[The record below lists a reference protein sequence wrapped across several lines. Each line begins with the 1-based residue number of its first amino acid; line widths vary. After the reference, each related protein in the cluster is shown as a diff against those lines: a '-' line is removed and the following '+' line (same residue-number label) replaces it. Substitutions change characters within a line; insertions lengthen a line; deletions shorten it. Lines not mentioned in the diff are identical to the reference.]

1 MASEPYWISRPRP
14 ELNGTLAVP
23 GDKSVSHRALLF
35 NAIADGD
42 AGITGLLE
50 GEDCL
55 ATLAAL
61 RAMGV
66 RIERQGSGA
75 YRVHGGGIDGLSAPA
90 AALDLGNSGT
100 GMRLLAGL
108 LAGQRF
114 PSVLKGDESL
124 SRRPMARIIR
134 PLSAMGAAI
143 RGRGNRP
150 PLNIEPVGR
159 LSPIRY
165 GMPVASAQVKSALL
179 LAALYAD
186 GETEIVQPGPS
197 RDHSE
202 RLLAAMGAAIEVDG
216 LTVRLRGPARLA
228 AADIAVPGDL
238 SSAAFTLVAASIVTG
253 SDVTLPA
260 VGVNPTRRGVLDIL
274 GQMGA
279 QIELGNERTVG
290 GEPVADI
297 RVRSAELRGID
308 VDPALAPLAI
318 DEFPVLF
325 VAAAAARG
333 TTRFSGIEELRHKES
348 DRIGGVIA
356 ALRELGV
363 NCEADGGSAT
373 IRGGGFAAGAVD
385 SLGDHRLAMAFA
397 VAGLV
402 ARGPVRVANTR
413 NVATSYP
420 GFAAALN
427 ALGAAIEEGE

>member
-1 MASEPYWISRPRP
+1 MTEEPFWISRPRP
-14 ELNGTLAVP
+14 GLSGTLTVP

-42 AGITGLLE
+42 AAVTGLLE

-66 RIERQGSGA
+66 VIEQQGSGA
-75 YRVHGGGIDGLSAPA
+75 YRVHGRGSHGLRAPA
-90 AALDLGNSGT
+90 APLDLGNSGT

-114 PSVLKGDESL
+114 PSVLIGDESL

-150 PLNIEPVGR
+150 PLHIEPAER

-202 RLLAAMGAAIEVDG
+202 RLLAAMGADIDVDG

-238 SSAAFTLVAASIVTG
+238 SSAAFTLVAASVVAE

-260 VGVNPTRRGVLDIL
+260 VGINPTRRGVLDIL
-274 GQMGA
+274 GRMGA
-279 QIELGNERTVG
+279 PI
-290 GEPVADI
+290 
-297 RVRSAELRGID
+297 VRSLPSSIC
-308 VDPALAPLAI
+308 AP
-318 DEFPVLF
+318 
-325 VAAAAARG
+325 
-333 TTRFSGIEELRHKES
+333 
-348 DRIGGVIA
+348 
-356 ALRELGV
+356 
-363 NCEADGGSAT
+363 
-373 IRGGGFAAGAVD
+373 IRPRM
-385 SLGDHRLAMAFA
+385 S
-397 VAGLV
+397 
-402 ARGPVRVANTR
+402 
-413 NVATSYP
+413 
-420 GFAAALN
+420 
-427 ALGAAIEEGE
+427 